1 MRFLW
6 ETKRLL
12 AFTFAMFA
20 TGLGFPQTA
29 RDVDLQQLQRLEQ
42 VWNQAHENGDA
53 DALDKL
59 WADDLE
65 VDVPRMA
72 VMSKADA
79 LSFAR
84 SGRMKFLHYVTSD
97 LRVRVYGD
105 AAVVS
110 GRLQRTRS
118 MNGKEISDDWRFTK
132 VYVKQAQQWRVV
144 SFHASESAQ
153 SPGS

>member
-1 MRFLW
+1 MAI
-6 ETKRLL
+6 KRSL
-12 AFTFAMFA
+12 ALTFAVVA
-20 TGLGFPQTA
+20 AGLSFSQTA
-29 RDVDLQQLQRLEQ
+29 KDADIQQIQRLEQ

-53 DALDKL
+53 DALDKS

-79 LSFAR
+79 LSLAR

-97 LRVRVYGD
+97 LRIRVYGD
-105 AAVVS
+105 TAVVT

-118 MNGKEISDDWRFTK
+118 MNGKKISDDWKFTR
-132 VYVKQAQQWRVV
+132 VYVKQTEHWRVV
-144 SFHASESAQ
+144 SFHASEAAQ
-153 SPGS
+153 

>member
-6 ETKRLL
+6 STKRLL
-12 AFTFAMFA
+12 AFTFAVFA
-20 TGLGFPQTA
+20 TGPSFPQTA
-29 RDVDLQQLQRLEQ
+29 RGTDVQHLQRLEQ

-72 VMSKADA
+72 VMSKTDA

-84 SGRMKFLHYVTSD
+84 SGRMKFLHYETSG
-97 LRVRVYGD
+97 LRIRVYGD
-105 AAVVS
+105 TAVVN

-153 SPGS
+153 

>member
-1 MRFLW
+1 MRFW
-6 ETKRLL
+6 WPSKRLL
-12 AFTFAMFA
+12 AITFAVFA
-20 TGLGFPQTA
+20 AGLSFSQTA
-29 RDVDLQQLQRLEQ
+29 KDADIQQLQRLEQ
-42 VWNQAHENGDA
+42 VWNQAHVNGDA

-65 VDVPRMA
+65 VDVSRMA

-84 SGRMKFLHYVTSD
+84 SGRMKFLHYGTSD
-97 LRVRVYGD
+97 LRIRVYGD
-105 AAVVS
+105 TAVVS

-132 VYVKQAQQWRVV
+132 VYVKQAEQWRVV
-144 SFHASESAQ
+144 SFHASEAAQ
-153 SPGS
+153 

>member
-1 MRFLW
+1 MRFLCSS
-6 ETKRLL
+6 KILL
-12 AFTFAMFA
+12 AFTLAVLA
-20 TGLGFPQTA
+20 TGLSFPQTA
-29 RDVDLQQLQRLEQ
+29 GDADVQQLQRLEQ

-65 VDVPRMA
+65 VDVPHMA

-105 AAVVS
+105 TAVVS

-118 MNGKEISDDWRFTK
+118 MNGKEIRDDWRFTK
-132 VYVKQAQQWRVV
+132 VYVRQAQQWRVV
-144 SFHASESAQ
+144 SFHASEAAQ
-153 SPGS
+153 STGS